1 MKTEDE
7 FPELATITPEEAA
20 AKLAQLAAEIDRHD
34 KAYHQN
40 DAPEITD
47 AEYDRLR
54 RLNTALETKFPD
66 LIRSDSPSQTVGA
79 APAAGFGKITHS
91 RPMLSLDN
99 AFDGEDVENF
109 VGRVR
114 RFLGLSESETVEIV
128 AEPKIDGLSI
138 SLRYENGKYVQAA
151 TRGDGAVGENVTD
164 NVATISD
171 VPDTLGPGAP
181 DVVEIRGE
189 VYMRH
194 DDFAALN
201 SAREENDQAVFANP
215 RNAAAGSLRQL
226 DVSVTASRN
235 LKMFAYAAG
244 ELSEPVGDSH
254 QAWLEQLSDWGFSV
268 NPQSKL
274 CRSTDEI
281 LETYAAIGE
290 GRAALPY
297 DIDGVVYK
305 VNRHDWQERLG
316 MVSRAPRWAIA
327 HKFPAEQAQTV
338 LEKITIQVGRTGAIT
353 PVANLLPVTVGG
365 VVVSRATLHNEDEIR
380 RKDVREGDTVVIQ
393 RAGDVI
399 PQIVRVIEEKR
410 DPKSA
415 PFDFPEICPCDLQT
429 PVIRQDGEVVAR
441 CSGEL
446 ACPYQQVERIRHFV
460 SRDAFDIDGL
470 GEKQVKAFFDRD
482 LIRTPVDIFDLEEN
496 DSKALAP
503 LRRWEGWGEK
513 SVTKLFAAIDA
524 RRVIAFD
531 RLIYALGI
539 RQIGQATARLLARQ
553 YGDFPTWHAAMTAA
567 AAERAVNPDEMKKPE
582 LVGEHYADLCN
593 IDQIG
598 ISVADELTAFFSE
611 SHNLEILKGLE
622 ERLEIEALEAPAADT
637 AVTGKTVVFTGTL
650 VTMTRGEAKAKAESL
665 GAKVSGS
672 VSKKTDYVV
681 VGADAGSK
689 AKKAQDLGV
698 RVLSEDEWQ
707 SMIA

>member
-1 MKTEDE
+1 MKPDEE
-7 FPELATITPEEAA
+7 FPELDSLTAEEASTR
-20 AKLAQLAAEIDRHD
+20 LAELAAEIGRHD
-34 KAYHQN
+34 KAYHQK
-40 DAPEITD
+40 DAPEISD

-54 RLNTALETKFPD
+54 RLNTAIEARFPD

-79 APAAGFGKITHS
+79 APAAGFGKITHR

-99 AFDGEDVENF
+99 AFDDEDVENF
-109 VGRVR
+109 IGRVR
-114 RFLGLSESETVEIV
+114 RFLGLGEDEIVEIV

-151 TRGDGAVGENVTD
+151 TRGDGAVGENVTA

-171 VPDTLGPGAP
+171 IPDTLGPGAP
-181 DVVEIRGE
+181 EIVEIRGE

-201 SAREENDQAVFANP
+201 STRAENGQAVFANP

-226 DVSVTASRN
+226 DVSVTATRN

-244 ELSEPVGDSH
+244 ELSAPVGDSH
-254 QAWLEQLSDWGFSV
+254 RAWLDQLDDWGFSV
-268 NPQSKL
+268 NPQSQL
-274 CRSTDEI
+274 CRTTAEV
-281 LETYAAIGE
+281 LEVYRTIGE
-290 GRAALPY
+290 GRAELPY

-327 HKFPAEQAQTV
+327 HKFPAEQAQTI

-353 PVANLLPVTVGG
+353 PVANLLPITVGG

-399 PQIVRVIEEKR
+399 PQIVRVVEEKR
-410 DPKSA
+410 DPA
-415 PFDFPEICPCDLQT
+415 AQPFAFPTACPCDLQT
-429 PVIRQDGEVVAR
+429 PVIRQEGEAVAR

-470 GEKQVKAFFDRD
+470 GEKQVKAFFDRG
-482 LIRTPVDIFDLEEN
+482 LVRTPVDIFDLEEN
-496 DSKALAP
+496 DSKALDP
-503 LRRWEGWGEK
+503 LKRWEGWGEK

-524 RRVIAFD
+524 RRSIAFD
-531 RLIYALGI
+531 RLIYGLGI
-539 RQIGQATARLLARQ
+539 RQIGQATARLLARH
-553 YGDFPTWHAAMTAA
+553 YGDLATWHKAMAAA
-567 AAERAVNPDEMKKPE
+567 AAERAANPDETKKPE
-582 LVGEHYADLCN
+582 LVGENYADLCN

-611 SHNLEILKGLE
+611 PHNLEILEGLE
-622 ERLEIEALEAPAADT
+622 DRLEIEALEAPAKDT

-650 VTMTRGEAKAKAESL
+650 VTMSRGEAKAKAESL

-672 VSKKTDYVV
+672 VSKKTDYVI

-689 AKKAQDLGV
+689 AKKAEELGV
-698 RVLSEDEWQ
+698 TVLSEDEWQ
-707 SMIA
+707 AMIA

>member
-1 MKTEDE
+1 MKTEDM
-7 FPELATITPEEAA
+7 FPELASMTQEEAA
-20 AKLAQLAAEIDRHD
+20 ARLAELAAEITRHD
-34 KAYHQN
+34 KAYHQK
-40 DAPEITD
+40 DAPEISD
-47 AEYDRLR
+47 AEYDQLR
-54 RLNTALETKFPD
+54 RLNTAIETQFPD
-66 LIRSDSPSQTVGA
+66 LIRSDSPSHNVGA
-79 APAAGFGKITHS
+79 APAAGFGKITHR

-99 AFDGEDVENF
+99 AFDAEDVENF
-109 VGRVR
+109 VARVR
-114 RFLGLSESETVEIV
+114 RFLGLGEDETVEIV

-138 SLRYENGKYVQAA
+138 SLRYEGGKYVQAA

-171 VPDTLGPGAP
+171 IPDTLGPGAP
-181 DVVEIRGE
+181 DIVEIRGE

-201 SAREENDQAVFANP
+201 RAREENDQAVFANP

-353 PVANLLPVTVGG
+353 PVANLLPITVGG

-399 PQIVRVIEEKR
+399 PQIVRVVEEKR

-415 PFDFPEICPCDLQT
+415 VFEFPQVCPCDLQT
-429 PVIRQDGEVVAR
+429 PVIRQEGEVVAR

-470 GEKQVKAFFDRD
+470 GEKQVKAFFDRG

-496 DSKALAP
+496 DSKALDP

-524 RRVIAFD
+524 RRTIGFD
-531 RLIYALGI
+531 RLIYGLGI
-539 RQIGQATARLLARQ
+539 RQIGQATARLLARH
-553 YGDFPTWHAAMTAA
+553 YGDLTTWHNAMAAA
-567 AAERAVNPDEMKKPE
+567 AAERAANPEETKKPE
-582 LVGEHYADLCN
+582 LVGEHYADLCS

-611 SHNLEILKGLE
+611 PHNLDILKGLE
-622 ERLEIEALEAPAADT
+622 ERLDVEALDAPAADT

-672 VSKKTDYVV
+672 VSKKTDYVI

-689 AKKAQDLGV
+689 EKKARELGV
-698 RVLSEDEWQ
+698 TVLSEDEWQ
-707 SMIA
+707 AMIA

>member
-1 MKTEDE
+1 MKIQDE
-7 FPELATITPEEAA
+7 FPELASMTPEEAA
-20 AKLAQLAAEIDRHD
+20 ARLAQLAVDINRHD

-54 RLNTALETKFPD
+54 RLNTALEAKFPD

-79 APAAGFGKITHS
+79 APAAGFGKITHR

-114 RFLGLSESETVEIV
+114 RFLGLSDDETVEIV

-138 SLRYENGKYVQAA
+138 SLRYEGGKYVQAA
-151 TRGDGAVGENVTD
+151 TRGDGAVGENVTE

-171 VPDTLGPGAP
+171 IPDTLGPDAP
-181 DVVEIRGE
+181 DIVEIRGE

-201 SAREENDQAVFANP
+201 RAREENDQAVFANP

-274 CRSTDEI
+274 CRSTAEI
-281 LETYAAIGE
+281 LETYNAIGE

-353 PVANLLPVTVGG
+353 PVANLQPITVGG

-399 PQIVRVIEEKR
+399 PQIVQVIEEKR
-410 DPKSA
+410 DPTSV
-415 PFDFPEICPCDLQT
+415 PFVFPTICPCELQT
-429 PVIRQDGEVVAR
+429 PVSRQDGEVVAR

-496 DSKALAP
+496 DSKAFDP

-513 SVTKLFAAIDA
+513 SVTKLFAAIDS

-567 AAERAVNPDEMKKPE
+567 AAERADNPDEMKKPE

-689 AKKAQDLGV
+689 AKKAQELGV
-698 RVLSEDEWQ
+698 TVLSEDEWQ

>member
-1 MKTEDE
+1 MKTEDM
-7 FPELATITPEEAA
+7 FPELASMTQEEAA
-20 AKLAQLAAEIDRHD
+20 ARLAELAAEITRHD
-34 KAYHQN
+34 KAYHQK
-40 DAPEITD
+40 DAPEISD
-47 AEYDRLR
+47 AEYDQLR
-54 RLNTALETKFPD
+54 RLNTAIETQFPD
-66 LIRSDSPSQTVGA
+66 LIRSDSPSHNVGA
-79 APAAGFGKITHS
+79 APAAGFGKITHR

-99 AFDGEDVENF
+99 AFDAEDVENF
-109 VGRVR
+109 VARVR
-114 RFLGLSESETVEIV
+114 RFLGLGEDETVEIV

-138 SLRYENGKYVQAA
+138 SLRYEGGKYVQAA

-171 VPDTLGPGAP
+171 IPDTLGPGAP
-181 DVVEIRGE
+181 DIVEIRGE

-201 SAREENDQAVFANP
+201 RAREENDQAVFANP

-290 GRAALPY
+290 GRAGLPY

-353 PVANLLPVTVGG
+353 PVANLLPITVGG

-399 PQIVRVIEEKR
+399 PQIVRVVEEKR

-415 PFDFPEICPCDLQT
+415 VFEFPQVCPCDLQT
-429 PVIRQDGEVVAR
+429 PVIRQEGEVVAR

-470 GEKQVKAFFDRD
+470 GEKQVKAFFDRG

-496 DSKALAP
+496 DSKALDP

-524 RRVIAFD
+524 RRTIGFD
-531 RLIYALGI
+531 RLIYGLGI
-539 RQIGQATARLLARQ
+539 RQIGQATARLLARH
-553 YGDFPTWHAAMTAA
+553 YGDLTTWHNAMAAA
-567 AAERAVNPDEMKKPE
+567 AAERAANPEETKKPE
-582 LVGEHYADLCN
+582 LVGEHYADLCS

-611 SHNLEILKGLE
+611 PHNLDILKGLE
-622 ERLEIEALEAPAADT
+622 ERLDVEALDAPAADT

-672 VSKKTDYVV
+672 VSKKTDYVI

-689 AKKAQDLGV
+689 EKKARELGV
-698 RVLSEDEWQ
+698 TVLSEDEWQ
-707 SMIA
+707 AMIA

>member
-1 MKTEDE
+1 MKPEDE
-7 FPELATITPEEAA
+7 FPELESLTAEEAA
-20 AKLAQLAAEIDRHD
+20 TRLVHLASEIDRHD
-34 KAYHQN
+34 KAYHQK
-40 DAPEITD
+40 DAPKISD

-54 RLNTALETKFPD
+54 RLNTAIEAQFPEM
-66 LIRSDSPSQTVGA
+66 IRSDSPSRTIGA
-79 APAAGFGKITHS
+79 APAAGFGKVTHS

-99 AFDGEDVENF
+99 AFDDDDVENF

-114 RFLGLSESETVEIV
+114 RFLGLSEDETVEIV

-138 SLRYENGKYVQAA
+138 SLRYEDGKYVQAA
-151 TRGDGAVGENVTD
+151 TRGDGAVGENVTA
-164 NVATISD
+164 NIATISD
-171 VPDTLGPGAP
+171 IPKTLGPNAP
-181 DVVEIRGE
+181 AVVEIRGE

-201 SAREENDQAVFANP
+201 RTREANDQAVFANP

-244 ELSEPVGDSH
+244 ELSAPVGDSH
-254 QAWLEQLSDWGFSV
+254 GAWLAQLEDWGFSV
-268 NPQSKL
+268 NPQSAVCQTTADVLKIY
-274 CRSTDEI
+274 R
-281 LETYAAIGE
+281 AIGE
-290 GRAALPY
+290 GRAELPY

-327 HKFPAEQAQTV
+327 HKFPAEQAQTI

-353 PVANLLPVTVGG
+353 PVANLLPITVGG
-365 VVVSRATLHNEDEIR
+365 VVVGRATLHNEDEIR

-399 PQIVRVIEEKR
+399 PQIVRVVEEKR
-410 DPKSA
+410 A
-415 PFDFPEICPCDLQT
+415 PSSQPFAFPTVCPCDLQT
-429 PVIRQDGEVVAR
+429 PVIRQEGEVVSR

-470 GEKQVKAFFDRD
+470 GEKQVKAFFDRG
-482 LIRTPVDIFDLEEN
+482 LVRTPVDIFDLEAN
-496 DSKALAP
+496 DSNALDP
-503 LRRWEGWGEK
+503 LKRWEGWGEK
-513 SVTKLFAAIDA
+513 SVTKLYAAINA
-524 RRVIAFD
+524 RRSIAFD
-531 RLIYALGI
+531 RLIYGLGI

-553 YGDFPTWHAAMTAA
+553 YGDLGTWHNAMAQA
-567 AAERAVNPDEMKKPE
+567 AAERAENLDEMKKPE

-598 ISVADELTAFFSE
+598 ISVANELTAFFSE
-611 SHNLEILKGLE
+611 PHNLEILKGLE
-622 ERLEIEALEAPAADT
+622 ERLDVETLEAPAADT
-637 AVTGKTVVFTGTL
+637 TVAGKTVVFTGTL
-650 VTMTRGEAKAKAESL
+650 ITMTRGEAKAKAESL

-698 RVLSEDEWQ
+698 TVLSEDEWQ
-707 SMIA
+707 TMIA